1 MRKVII
7 CEKDSNGQRDFASHG
22 VSVVIEPETTYED
35 FSSLCAR
42 KLKMRDKGCLCI
54 YQGDVLIDSLD
65 SVRNGAKLWVEV
77 AFS

>member
-1 MRKVII
+1 
-7 CEKDSNGQRDFASHG
+7 
-22 VSVVIEPETTYED
+22 
-35 FSSLCAR
+35 LCAR
-42 KLKMRDKGCLCI
+42 KLKMRDEGCLCI